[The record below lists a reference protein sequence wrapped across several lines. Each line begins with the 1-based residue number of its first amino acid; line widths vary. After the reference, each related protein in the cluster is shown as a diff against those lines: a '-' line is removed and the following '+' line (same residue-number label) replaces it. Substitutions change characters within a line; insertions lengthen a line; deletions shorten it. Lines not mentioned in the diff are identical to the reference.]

1 MFSEYSTGMVHKM
14 NDTATKQNYL
24 FSNAELRNLILPL
37 ILEQTLVITV
47 GMVDTMMV
55 SSVGEAAVSGV
66 SLVDMLVNLVF
77 SVFAALATGGSV
89 VTSQY
94 LGAGKT
100 KDACNS
106 SRQLIVTSAVFALG
120 VMAVCMA
127 ACRPIL
133 SFFFGS
139 IEADVMQNAQL
150 YLLISALSFP
160 FMGIYGAASALF
172 RAMGNSM
179 IVLKSSCIMNI
190 INVVGNAIGIFVLH
204 MGVLGV
210 AIPSLLS
217 RIVAAAIL
225 YLLLRRPVY
234 EVHLNRGKFHFDG
247 KVIRT
252 LLYIGIPSGIESG
265 IFQLGRV
272 AVVSIIS
279 GFGTVQIAAN
289 GVANSLDSMGC
300 IMGQAM
306 SLAMITVIGQCV
318 GAASLAQVKYYTKKL
333 MLITYAGMIVINVAI
348 LLSLPVILKLYGLSP
363 ETTALAG
370 ELVWIH
376 DGIAMFL
383 WPISFVLPNMMRACN
398 DVRYTMVISI
408 FSMVVFRIGLSL
420 VMGVNMGMGAVG
432 VWWAMIVDWIFRSS
446 CFVGR
451 YLKGTWR
458 KFCVLK

>member
-1 MFSEYSTGMVHKM
+1 M
-14 NDTATKQNYL
+14 NDTEMKNNYL
-24 FSNAELRNLILPL
+24 FSPVELRRLILPL
-37 ILEQTLVITV
+37 VLEQTLVITV

-66 SLVDMLVNLVF
+66 SLVDMLVNLIF
-77 SVFAALATGGSV
+77 SVFAALATGGAV

-94 LGAGKT
+94 LGAGKQ
-100 KDACNS
+100 KEACHS
-106 SRQLIVTSAVFALG
+106 SRQLIVTTAVFSLA
-120 VMAVCMA
+120 VMALCIA
-127 ACRPIL
+127 ACRTIL

-139 IEADVMQNAQL
+139 IEADVMENARL
-150 YLLISALSFP
+150 YMLVSALSFP

-172 RAMGNSM
+172 RSMCNSM
-179 IVLKSSCIMNI
+179 IVLQSSLIMNA
-190 INVVGNAIGIFVLH
+190 INVIGNAVGIFVLH

-225 YLLLRRPVY
+225 YILLHKPTY
-234 EVHLNRGKFHFDG
+234 EVHIVREKFHFDG
-247 KVIRT
+247 RVIRKI
-252 LLYIGIPSGIESG
+252 LYIGIPSGIESG

-333 MLITYAGMIVINVAI
+333 MMITYAGMIVINWVI
-348 LLSLPVILKLYGLSP
+348 LISLPQILKLYGLSS
-363 ETTALAG
+363 ETTALSQQ
-370 ELVWIH
+370 LVWIH
-376 DGIAMFL
+376 DGLAMIR
-383 WPISFVLPNMMRACN
+383 WPVAFVLPNMMRACN

-408 FSMVVFRIGLSL
+408 FSMIAFRIGLSL
-420 VMGVNMGMGAVG
+420 IMGVNMGMGAVG
-432 VWWAMIVDWIFRSS
+432 VWWAMIVDWIFRST
-446 CFVGR
+446 CFVAR
-451 YLKGTWR
+451 YLRGTWR
-458 KFCVLK
+458 KFCVLR

>member
-1 MFSEYSTGMVHKM
+1 MVHKM
-14 NDTATKQNYL
+14 NDTETKQNYL
-24 FSNAELRNLILPL
+24 FSNTELRRLILPL
-37 ILEQTLVITV
+37 VLEQTLVFTV

-55 SSVGEAAVSGV
+55 SSAGEAAVSGV

-77 SVFAALATGGSV
+77 SVFTSLATGGAV

-100 KDACNS
+100 KSACHA
-106 SRQLIVTSAVFALG
+106 SRQLIVTAAIFSLV
-120 VMAVCMA
+120 VMALCIA

-133 SFFFGS
+133 SLFFGS
-139 IEADVMQNAQL
+139 IEEDVMRNAQL
-150 YLLISALSFP
+150 YLMISAISFP
-160 FMGIYGAASALF
+160 FMGLYGASAAIF
-172 RAMGNSM
+172 RAMGNSL
-179 IVLKSSCIMNI
+179 IVLKASCIMNV

-210 AIPSLLS
+210 AIPSLIS
-217 RIVAAAIL
+217 RIVASVIL
-225 YLLLRRPVY
+225 FILLRRPTY
-234 EVHLNRGKFHFDG
+234 EVHISRGKFSFDI
-247 KVIRT
+247 KVIRKI
-252 LLYIGIPSGIESG
+252 LYIGIPSGIESG

-289 GVANSLDSMGC
+289 GVANSLDGMGC

-306 SLAMITVIGQCV
+306 CLAMITVIGQCV

-333 MLITYAGMIVINVAI
+333 MLITYAGMIAINTVI
-348 LLSLPVILKLYGLSP
+348 LLFLPQILKMYGLTA
-363 ETTALAG
+363 ETTQLSQILVQIHGSLAM
-370 ELVWIH
+370 I
-376 DGIAMFL
+376 L

-398 DVRYTMVISI
+398 DVRYTMVISV
-408 FSMVVFRIGLSL
+408 FSMLAFRIGFSL
-420 VMGVNMGMGAVG
+420 VLGVHMGMGAVG
-432 VWWAMIVDWIFRSS
+432 VWWAMVADWIFRSS

-451 YLKGTWR
+451 YLRGTWR

>member
-1 MFSEYSTGMVHKM
+1 M
-14 NDTATKQNYL
+14 NETVIEEKNL
-24 FSNAELRNLILPL
+24 FSNADLRKLILPL
-37 ILEQTLVITV
+37 VLEQTLVITV

-66 SLVDMLVNLVF
+66 SLVDMLVNLVL
-77 SVFAALATGGSV
+77 SVFAALSTGGAV
-89 VTSQY
+89 VTAQY
-94 LGAGKT
+94 LGAGKREE
-100 KDACNS
+100 ACNS
-106 SRQLIVTSAVFALG
+106 SKQLIYIVALFALA
-120 VMAVCMA
+120 VMAACMA

-139 IEADVMQNAQL
+139 IEADVMQNAWI
-150 YLLISALSFP
+150 YLLVCAMSFP
-160 FMGIYGAASALF
+160 FMGVYNASAALF
-172 RAMGNSM
+172 RAMGNSL
-179 IVLKSSCIMNI
+179 IVLKASCIMNTVNI
-190 INVVGNAIGIFVLH
+190 VGNAIGIFVLH

-210 AIPSLLS
+210 AVPTLVS

-225 YLLLRRPVY
+225 YILLRNPAY
-234 EVHLNRGKFHFDG
+234 EIHMMRGKFRFDG
-247 KVIRT
+247 KIIRKI
-252 LLYIGIPSGIESG
+252 LYIGIPSGIENG

-318 GAASLAQVKYYTKKL
+318 GAASLKQVKYYTRKL
-333 MLITYAGMIVINVAI
+333 MVITYAGMIAINVVI
-348 LLSLPVILKLYGLSP
+348 LLSLPMTLKLYGLSA

-370 ELVWIH
+370 RLVWIH
-376 DGIAMFL
+376 DGIAMVL

-398 DVRYTMVISI
+398 DVRFTMVISI

-420 VMGVNMGMGAVG
+420 VLGVHFGWGAVG

-451 YLKGTWR
+451 YLRGTWR
-458 KFCVLK
+458 RFCVLK